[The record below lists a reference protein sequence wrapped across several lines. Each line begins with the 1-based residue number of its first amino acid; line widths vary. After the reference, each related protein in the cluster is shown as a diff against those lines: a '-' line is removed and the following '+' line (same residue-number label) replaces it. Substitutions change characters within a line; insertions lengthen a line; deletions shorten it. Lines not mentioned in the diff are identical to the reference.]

1 MSAVLE
7 SQHVKGSGIVDKKN
21 LHRAKKRSPNEGTTI
36 RMGNRALVAADG
48 EVVELSDKAFEAA
61 LNAAMGVMGR
71 HRMITTGQAAR
82 LLDCSPRTVARIL
95 DSGRLP
101 FTRNG
106 ESGRRMVD
114 VVDVMDYQRQERER
128 MQASLSAMR
137 QAAQE
142 IAMNDDDLSAYVA
155 QFD

>member
-1 MSAVLE
+1 MGAVLE
-7 SQHVKGSGIVDKKN
+7 RP
-21 LHRAKKRSPNEGTTI
+21 RAKGTTVE
-36 RMGNRALVAADG
+36 MGSRALVGADG
-48 EVVELSDKAFEAA
+48 GVTELDMEAYEAA

-71 HRMITTGQAAR
+71 RRMVTTGQAAK

-106 ESGRRMVD
+106 DTGRRLVD

-128 MQASLSAMR
+128 MRSSLVAMR
-137 QAAQE
+137 RAAQE
-142 IAMNDDDLSAYVA
+142 IAMDDAELAEYVA